1 MKNLLTVLFA
11 FLALSAFS
19 QQVSRQKVIV
29 EVGTGTWCGACPYV
43 VEIIE
48 DLLAEGAQIGIVEY
62 HINDDYENAGSLIR
76 KSYYDFPWYPTT
88 YYDSEHIGYD
98 DWATYSVHKEYY
110 DNRWATP
117 SSFSLAISGDIDGLN
132 VSGNIL
138 TTKVSDYI
146 NEELTLHVV
155 LTESNIEEYWQGLSE
170 LDYVERSMFP
180 DGNGTTI
187 NFSGSAALSIPFTF
201 TMDPDWNLENC
212 RLVFFLQDNTTQE
225 ILQGEQIDLQDL
237 PLQSGISNAS
247 SIPEVTVFPNPFTE
261 SIKISGEGVEEIV
274 ITDVTGKVV
283 YSSDATQ
290 QDINTSEW
298 APGMYLVTTLNK
310 NLRST
315 LKIVKK

>member
-1 MKNLLTVLFA
+1 MRRLLLFLLVLFS
-11 FLALSAFS
+11 LTSFS

-62 HINDDYENAGSLIR
+62 HINDAYENAESLIR
-76 KSYYDFPWYPTT
+76 KAYYDFPWYPTT
-88 YYDSEHIGYD
+88 YYDSDHIGYD
-98 DWATYSVHKEYY
+98 DWATYSVHKAYY
-110 DNRWATP
+110 DSRWGTP

-138 TTKVSDYI
+138 TNKVSDYI

-180 DGNGTTI
+180 NGNGTTI

-201 TMDPDWNLENC
+201 TMDPSWNQENC
-212 RLVFFLQDNTTQE
+212 KLVFFLQDNTTKE
-225 ILQGEQIDLQDL
+225 ILQGEQIDLLDL
-237 PLQSGISNAS
+237 SLQTGISNS
-247 SIPEVTVFPNPFTE
+247 SVISDIEIFPNPFTE

-274 ITDVTGKVV
+274 ISDVTGKVV
-283 YSSDATQ
+283 FSSDATHQ
-290 QDINTSEW
+290 NINASEW
-298 APGMYLVTTLNK
+298 APGMYFVTTIK
-310 NLRST
+310 KGQRKTSMV
-315 LKIVKK
+315 LKK